1 MRIRLASAAAVAGIA
16 VAALPGHAATA
27 PKPQITDP
35 SGDANAVNDQ
45 GVGAPI
51 PSASTGP
58 ADDAA
63 ADISSVA
70 FTSTFKIKKVKGK
83 KVKVPTGF
91 TATMKLGAAPV
102 PETFYRITTSIPSCD
117 SLFIEY
123 GTDVATGGTAMRC
136 PALPGGDE
144 TDYTIPDAV
153 VKANTI
159 VWTVP
164 VAALSAGT
172 TLSALHAETRAN
184 PAIITA
190 PAIDISDGG
199 TATFTIGK

>member
-1 MRIRLASAAAVAGIA
+1 MRIRLVAAAAVAGIA
-16 VAALPGHAATA
+16 VAATPGFAAKA
-27 PKPQITDP
+27 PKPQIMDP
-35 SGDANAVNDQ
+35 AGDANGVNDQ
-45 GVGAPI
+45 GTGGQV
-51 PSASTGP
+51 PSTTTP
-58 ADDAA
+58 ADDSA
-63 ADISSVA
+63 ADITSVTFA
-70 FTSTFKIKKVKGK
+70 STFKIKKVKGK

-144 TDYTIPDAV
+144 TDYTIPNAV